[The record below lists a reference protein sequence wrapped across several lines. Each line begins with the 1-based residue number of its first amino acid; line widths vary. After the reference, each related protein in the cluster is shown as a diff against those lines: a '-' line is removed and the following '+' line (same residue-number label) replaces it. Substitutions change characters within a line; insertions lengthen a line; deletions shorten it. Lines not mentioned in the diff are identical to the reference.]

1 MLMLEQVVIR
11 QDDFT
16 LTADWQVDRGEK
28 IAVIGPSGGG
38 KSTLLACIA
47 GFVMPESGRILVDGQ
62 DITTT
67 PPGQRPVSLL
77 FQDHNLFA
85 HLNLADNLGLGLS
98 PSLRLTAD
106 DRRRIDAALVTVG
119 LAGLGLRKPASL
131 SGGQQSRA
139 ALARI
144 LLMSRPIVLMDEP
157 FSALGPAMKAE
168 MLDLVQQTIATSR
181 ATLLMVTHDPKDAIG
196 FADRTVLLDE
206 GVAEPPVATEA
217 LFTDPPPGLR
227 RYLG

>member
-1 MLMLEQVVIR
+1 MLTLEHLLIQ
-11 QDDFT
+11 QEGFS
-16 LTADWQVDRGEK
+16 LTAHWQVDRGEK

-38 KSTLLACIA
+38 KSTLLASIA
-47 GFVMPESGRILVDGQ
+47 GFVTPKSGRILVDGQ
-62 DITTT
+62 DITDI
-67 PPGQRPVSLL
+67 PPALRPVSLL

-98 PSLRLTAD
+98 PRLRLTTD
-106 DRRRIDAALVTVG
+106 DRRKIDKALATVG
-119 LAGLGLRKPASL
+119 LSGLGPRKPANL

-139 ALARI
+139 ALARL

-157 FSALGPAMKAE
+157 FSALGPALKAE
-168 MLDLVQQTIATSR
+168 MLELVQQTIAASR

-196 FADRTVLLDE
+196 FADRTVLLDD
-206 GVAEPPVATEA
+206 GIAQPPVATGA
-217 LFTDPPPGLR
+217 LFANPPPALR